1 MLGLLGLPVGLRR
14 LVLEVHHWHQQL
26 DCPKHHLSLLLCF
39 QELQQRL
46 DCQGVPHD
54 VLLWQR
60 FLLLLVQPPR
70 YYLELGW
77 LDQAPV
83 QWVGCPRAVRLV
95 LMQFRGLSRLAFLSF
110 LRRHQPSAR
119 IVELH

>member
-14 LVLEVHHWHQQL
+14 LVLVHHRHQQL

-46 DCQGVPHD
+46 DCQGSQD

-60 FLLLLVQPPR
+60 FLLLLVQLLDIILSLVGLIKRPFSGLDV
-70 YYLELGW
+70 LE
-77 LDQAPV
+77 
-83 QWVGCPRAVRLV
+83 
-95 LMQFRGLSRLAFLSF
+95 QFG
-110 LRRHQPSAR
+110 
-119 IVELH
+119 